1 MLHGGVDEG
10 AEVFERG
17 CVGGYHHRAAL
28 LRELVDR
35 SEPYG
40 DRRVG
45 EHELR
50 TFFMSLQRGLP
61 CDGLVVEGSEDYAFL
76 AFE

>member
-10 AEVFERG
+10 AEVLERSS
-17 CVGGYHHRAAL
+17 VGGNHQGSAL
-28 LRELVDR
+28 LGERVDG
-35 SEPYG
+35 SEADG
-40 DRRVG
+40 HGSVG
-45 EHELR
+45 EHELC
-50 TFFMSLQRGLP
+50 SLLVGLQRGLP